1 MCSPGTFRV
10 TFSVVCNDSFLS
22 QNAFPF
28 RWWVNVSFA
37 FPIVLLLLLC
47 CAPCCCLMFSS
58 WWLSYFFRRIFFRH
72 WSMVSA
78 GKKFFWKN
86 SISTQRTKIHRKPKN
101 KQTSERTAYYEGT
114 GERPKAGKRQGE
126 PKQKKIIFNSF
137 PSFEQL
143 STHFVVLCENF
154 R

>member
-1 MCSPGTFRV
+1 MCSPDTFRV

-37 FPIVLLLLLC
+37 FLLFCCFSCAVPLAAASCFPPGGCPI
-47 CAPCCCLMFSS
+47 FSEE
-58 WWLSYFFRRIFFRH
+58 FFSGTGQ
-72 WSMVSA
+72 WSVPEKNSSE
-78 GKKFFWKN
+78 KN

-101 KQTSERTAYYEGT
+101 KQTSERTVYYEGT
-114 GERPKAGKRQGE
+114 GEHPKASKRQGE
-126 PKQKKIIFNSF
+126 PKEK
-137 PSFEQL
+137 
-143 STHFVVLCENF
+143 